1 MTADKGQPTNPE
13 QPAKKG
19 LPNGHYFKIMGYLL
33 TAAWVGYILAISG
46 GDTTHPMF
54 DYIFVVPLAF
64 WIGGMIIAK
73 ILRSRSGA
81 DRP

>member
-1 MTADKGQPTNPE
+1 MSADKGQPTNSE
-13 QPAKKG
+13 QSARKS

-64 WIGGMIIAK
+64 WIGGMIIGK
-73 ILRSRSGA
+73 ILRARSGA